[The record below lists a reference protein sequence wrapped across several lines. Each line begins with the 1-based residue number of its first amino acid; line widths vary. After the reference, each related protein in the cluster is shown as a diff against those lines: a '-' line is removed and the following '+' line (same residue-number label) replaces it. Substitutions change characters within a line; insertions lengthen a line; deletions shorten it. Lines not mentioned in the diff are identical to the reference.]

1 MKCPKC
7 SYLSFEAGDRCRNC
21 GYDFSLLTPPTD
33 DPAADLPL
41 FEDDRPLVSVP
52 AAPRAPLSVRR
63 TGPRAPHSGTHDP
76 AKLRSRHTP
85 PPAPKAAAPA
95 DLDLQFDPEPGDG
108 EFSTE
113 ARAASEAVSTPLVPA
128 APPAAS
134 AADTRAI
141 AADPRAAAPALR
153 RLLAAI
159 VDIVILGAIDLAV
172 VYFTMRIAG
181 LSSSEFFVLPVA
193 PLFAFLL
200 LINGGYA
207 VMFTAATGQ
216 TIGKMA
222 AGIRV
227 VGTAPADVIHDRV
240 TFGRAVLRTGG
251 YFASLLPIGLGFLP
265 AFIGPKDHRALH
277 DRLAETRV
285 VRA

>member
-7 SYLSFEAGDRCRNC
+7 NYLSFEAGDRCRNC
-21 GYDFSLLTPPTD
+21 GYDFSLSTPAPD

-52 AAPRAPLSVRR
+52 ATPRAPLSVRR
-63 TGPRAPHSGTHDP
+63 TTQDP
-76 AKLRSRHTP
+76 AKLRSRHA
-85 PPAPKAAAPA
+85 PPAPLKPPPPA
-95 DLDLQFDPEPGDG
+95 DLDLQFDAEPEEPEIAPAPVDTPPLRQRA
-108 EFSTE
+108 TE
-113 ARAASEAVSTPLVPA
+113 E
-128 APPAAS
+128 
-134 AADTRAI
+134 TRS
-141 AADPRAAAPALR
+141 DPREPASGLR
-153 RLLAAI
+153 RLAAAAI
-159 VDIVILGAIDLAV
+159 DILIIGSIDLTV
-172 VYFTMRIAG
+172 VYFTMRMAG
-181 LSSSEFFVLPVA
+181 LDASEFFFLPVV
-193 PLFAFLL
+193 PLGAFLL

-222 AGIRV
+222 TGIRV

-240 TFGRAVLRTGG
+240 TFGRAVLRTAG
-251 YFASLLPIGLGFLP
+251 YFASLLPAGLGFLP
-265 AFIGPKDHRALH
+265 AFIGPREHRALH

>member
-7 SYLSFEAGDRCRNC
+7 NYLSFEAGERCRNC
-21 GYDFSLLTPPTD
+21 GYDFSLSTPPPD

-52 AAPRAPLSVRR
+52 ATPRAPLSVRR
-63 TGPRAPHSGTHDP
+63 TTQDP
-76 AKLRSRHTP
+76 ARLRSRHAAPAPPKP
-85 PPAPKAAAPA
+85 PPPA
-95 DLDLQFDPEPGDG
+95 DLDLQFDAEPEEAG
-108 EFSTE
+108 E
-113 ARAASEAVSTPLVPA
+113 
-128 APPAAS
+128 APPADPAPPAVTA
-134 AADTRAI
+134 AADTH
-141 AADPRAAAPALR
+141 ADPREPASGGR
-153 RLLAAI
+153 RLLAA
-159 VDIVILGAIDLAV
+159 VIDMFIIGSIDLTV
-172 VYFTMRIAG
+172 VYFTMRLAG
-181 LSSSEFFVLPVA
+181 LDRSEVFFLPIV
-193 PLFAFLL
+193 PLGAFLL

-227 VGTAPADVIHDRV
+227 VGTVPADVIHDRV
-240 TFGRAVLRTGG
+240 TFGRAVLRTAG
-251 YFASLLPIGLGFLP
+251 YFASLLPAGLGFLP
-265 AFIGPKDHRALH
+265 AFVGPRDHRALH